1 MTAKERLSSK
11 EFRLRVI
18 EGLVVKTYVSSRKK
32 DNSAPVEIKKRKP
45 FVSAEIRTKG
55 SDHQSARLEGRR
67 LCSRG
72 STKQKEVQ
80 TSWKRS
86 V

>member
-1 MTAKERLSSK
+1 MTAKERISSK
-11 EFRLRVI
+11 EFRLQVI
-18 EGLVVKTYVSSRKK
+18 EELVVKTYVSSRKK
-32 DNSAPVEIKKRKP
+32 DSSTLVDIKKRKL
-45 FVSAEIRTKG
+45 FVSAQIRTKG

-72 STKQKEVQ
+72 STKQKEMQ